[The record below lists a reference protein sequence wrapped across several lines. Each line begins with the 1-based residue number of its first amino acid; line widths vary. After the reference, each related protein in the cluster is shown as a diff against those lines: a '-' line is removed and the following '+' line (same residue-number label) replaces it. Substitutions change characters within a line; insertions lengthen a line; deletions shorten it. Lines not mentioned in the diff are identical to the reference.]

1 MRTIILRVS
10 FIVTACWTC
19 RVTAEEAHHHHH
31 SEHDD
36 RVLHFSHPIST
47 ESPTPE
53 RQVRINYSYESID
66 TGEPDVQTLDVGG
79 EYSFTP
85 TFGVEFGVPY
95 VIQSGSAGDSFGN
108 IEVGLKMSNPAFVEK
123 GILLAYGL
131 EVILPTGDG
140 AKGIGSDKE
149 VELEPFFGFGY
160 KSGPWE
166 LVSFTAFGIPMNLP
180 AGEEVVNE
188 LSYSGSLLYFFV
200 PEFRGLLEVQGTTVL
215 NGIDEGNTVVNL
227 LPGVSYSPG
236 GGSLWLALNVGF
248 PITGRHD
255 HDLRVQSS
263 MIMHF

>member
-1 MRTIILRVS
+1 MRTIILRVL
-10 FIVTACWTC
+10 FIVTASWAY
-19 RVTAEEAHHHHH
+19 RVMGEEAHHHHH

-53 RQVRINYSYESID
+53 RQVRANYSYESID
-66 TGEPDVQTLDVGG
+66 TGEPDVQTLKIGG

-95 VIQSGSAGDSFGN
+95 VIQSGNAGNSIGN
-108 IEVGLKMSNPAFVEK
+108 IDVGLKLSNPAFIEK
-123 GILLAYGL
+123 GILLAYGI
-131 EVILPTGDG
+131 EVIFPTGDK

-160 KSGPWE
+160 KSGSWE
-166 LVSFTAFGIPMNLP
+166 LVLFTALGIPMNLP

-188 LSYSGSLLYFFV
+188 LSYSRSLLYFFV

-215 NGIDEGNTVVNL
+215 NGVEEGNTIMNL
-227 LPGVSYSPG
+227 LPGVSYSPR
-236 GGSLWLALNVGF
+236 GGSLWVALNVGF
-248 PITGRHD
+248 PITGRQD
-255 HDLRVQSS
+255 HELSVQSS
-263 MIMHF
+263 MIFHF